1 MVSHNLRVLCSIRE
15 RLRSVKK
22 QQNTVEER
30 MKEIRLE
37 NRAKLLLIQC
47 LSMTETEAHRYI
59 QQQAMDRH
67 LSKREVIENIIRTY
81 HPDT

>member
-1 MVSHNLRVLCSIRE
+1 
-15 RLRSVKK
+15 
-22 QQNTVEER
+22 

>member
-1 MVSHNLRVLCSIRE
+1 VLCSIRE
-15 RLRSVKK
+15 RLRGVKK

-37 NRAKLLLIQC
+37 NRAKLLLMQC
-47 LSMTETEAHRYI
+47 MNMTEAQAHRYM

-67 LSKREVIENIIRTY
+67 LSKHEVAENIIQTY